1 MATIPLAQ
9 IHGVDD
15 LRLGQVAS
23 PACGPDDL
31 VVRVSECGICGSDL
45 SYLAMGGLTGP
56 DTPMPIGHELWGVVS
71 EKGANVST
79 VSQGDRVVVQPL
91 GNGSNIGNGGTEGG
105 FSPLLLVRDAALYPD
120 SVHKLPAEIPEA
132 YGALVE
138 PMSVAQHG
146 ANRVQAHAGDKAVI
160 YGAGPIGLSLL
171 LVLAYRGLEDI
182 VVVDLSEKRLDTARA
197 LGAHVLRGDDPQLA
211 EKLVEVH
218 GRLDFFGM
226 PMPGSSVFFE
236 ATGVRAVFEG
246 IVAVAGPGSRVCL
259 SGLHK
264 EPATVDLM
272 MLLAKE
278 VSVIPAMGYE
288 QEFGEVID
296 MLASGRLD
304 PTVMVTHHFGLSDI
318 QEAFAAA
325 RDSHNAIK
333 VMIDCQS

>member
-15 LRLGQVAS
+15 LRLGQVDA
-23 PACGPDDL
+23 PVCGPDDV
-31 VVRVSECGICGSDL
+31 VVRVSQCGICGSDL
-45 SYLAMGGLTGP
+45 GYLAMGGLTGP
-56 DTPMPIGHELWGVVS
+56 DTPMPLGHELWGVVS

-79 VSQGDRVVVQPL
+79 VEAGDRVVVQPL

-105 FSPLLLVRDAALYPD
+105 FSPLLLVRNVARFPDA
-120 SVHKLPAEIPEA
+120 VHKLPAAIPQA

-138 PMSVAQHG
+138 PLSVAQHG
-146 ANRVQAHAGDKAVI
+146 ANRVAAAPDDKAVI

-171 LVLAYRGLEDI
+171 LVLAFRGLEDI
-182 VVVDLSEKRLDTARA
+182 VVVDLSQKRLDTARA
-197 LGAHVLRGDDPQLA
+197 LGAHTLRGDDPGLA
-211 EKLVEVH
+211 GKLVELH
-218 GRLDFFGM
+218 GSKRFFGM
-226 PMPGSSVFFE
+226 PMPGSSIFFE

-246 IVAVAGPGSRVCL
+246 IVNLAGPGSRVCL
-259 SGLHK
+259 TGLHK
-264 EPATVDLM
+264 EAATLDLM

-304 PTVMVTHHFGLSDI
+304 PSVIVTHHFALTDI
-318 QEAFAAA
+318 GEAFAMA
-325 RDSHNAIK
+325 RDTNAAIK